1 MYPIDNAPGIQD
13 QQQGS
18 EEVNS
23 YQGLTLNRSLTAK
36 LIASADEVKGNFVD
50 VANHILSFEGVNE
63 RMSWRNLTFNK
74 GRVTLA
80 KLALRGKTL
89 WLYLALD
96 PEEFINT
103 KYHGENQGSSKRYE
117 KTPYAVKIKS
127 QRGLNYAKCLVNI
140 LMERSEILFKNQA
153 SVYSVESFPCDTE
166 ENLIS
171 RGLIRISNANEEA
184 CD

>member
-1 MYPIDNAPGIQD
+1 MYPIDNAPD
-13 QQQGS
+13 SQQQGN
-18 EEVNS
+18 EEVNR
-23 YQGLTLNRSLTAK
+23 QGLTFNRSLTAK
-36 LIASADEVKGNFVD
+36 LIASEVEVKGNFAD
-50 VANHILSFEGVNE
+50 VANHLLSFEGVNE

-80 KLALRGKTL
+80 KLAVRGKTL

-140 LMERSEILFKNQA
+140 IMERMGIPFKNQS
-153 SVYSVESFPCDTE
+153 SVYNQDSFPCDSE
-166 ENLIS
+166 ENLIA
-171 RGLIRISNANEEA
+171 RGLIRKANAGEDAGE
-184 CD
+184 